1 MHPDELLAEITRA
14 FQDAPHPAEALS
26 DLAWPDLPDDFL
38 REQLPTLAFL
48 NPVGF
53 RYYLPAFLC
62 FALREPVAQRTEL
75 LLMLLKLP
83 TELSGPAVTELLS
96 YIKAA
101 SPPPVSVSSL
111 MQQQLNQTNQS
122 LNQFIARAS
131 QLTPPQAKAIYH
143 FLSYLRDAGSAAHQQ
158 EAAVAI
164 ERYWFQF
171 A

>member
-111 MQQQLNQTNQS
+111 MQQLNQTNQS
-122 LNQFIARAS
+122 LNQFIAR
-131 QLTPPQAKAIYH
+131 AIYH